1 MAFGHRPCLT
11 MGGFAAG
18 ALDRGGDR
26 QDAQNANKDDGGG
39 LEGFRDKAVD
49 PFTGGEGLGGE
60 RSHYAIPSVAP
71 PDGSGNSVLHC
82 DIASRGLQFNKR

>member
-1 MAFGHRPCLT
+1 MHAKLIEILRCPKTGERLR
-11 MGGFAAG
+11 
-18 ALDRGGDR
+18 LE
-26 QDAQNANKDDGGG
+26 DAQYADEDDGGG

-49 PFTGGEGLGGE
+49 PFTGGGGLGGE

-82 DIASRGLQFNKR
+82 DIVSRGLQFNKH